1 MAEEYLSII
10 KVTRPTTHEPTFSF
24 IIIIIIIT
32 ITIIII
38 IIKFWSIYESSKN
51 FSVVQTLLELSQL
64 EAGDHVSS
72 AYFRRKNEFWAES
85 E

>member
-24 IIIIIIIT
+24 IIIIIIT

-38 IIKFWSIYESSKN
+38 IIKFWNIYESSKN

-64 EAGDHVSS
+64 ETGDHVSS